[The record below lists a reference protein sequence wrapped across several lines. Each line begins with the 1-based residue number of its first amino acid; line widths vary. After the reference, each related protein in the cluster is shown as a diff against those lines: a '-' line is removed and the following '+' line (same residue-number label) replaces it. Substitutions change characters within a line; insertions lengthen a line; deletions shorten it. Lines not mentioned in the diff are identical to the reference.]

1 MVAQDR
7 PGHDR
12 KAQTQARILE
22 AGLALFSKRGFDR
35 TSVASIASR
44 AGVSRAAVFWHF
56 GSKQGLFE
64 EVCREMLRPFLEEI
78 AKSLALTDA
87 RTRLF
92 DLFSAYEGF
101 VDQNRQTIRTIVR
114 WVLESPRLR
123 ASLGES
129 VLFLHATFAR
139 DVRETLE
146 RLVDDSEQAAAL
158 AAGLVSLLDGNLVLS
173 LFESQGASA
182 ELRRAGLRTLAQLAF
197 GDASEPPRVPQKAN
211 GSSACVE

>member
-1 MVAQDR
+1 
-7 PGHDR
+7 
-12 KAQTQARILE
+12 
-22 AGLALFSKRGFDR
+22 
-35 TSVASIASR
+35 
-44 AGVSRAAVFWHF
+44 
-56 GSKQGLFE
+56 
-64 EVCREMLRPFLEEI
+64 
-78 AKSLALTDA
+78 
-87 RTRLF
+87 
-92 DLFSAYEGF
+92 
-101 VDQNRQTIRTIVR
+101 
-114 WVLESPRLR
+114 LESPRLR